1 MVPKLIGSEVVSI
14 TTTHRVKP
22 LKYVHIDM
30 NLNFM
35 HILAI
40 KNLMD
45 LPYIYIYVCIYIY
58 IWDQINQTRRANLH
72 IVTMHAHAYQKPG
85 GYKMEK

>member
-14 TTTHRVKP
+14 TTTHMVKA
-22 LKYVHIDM
+22 LEYVHIDI

-40 KNLMD
+40 NNFMD
-45 LPYIYIYVCIYIY
+45 LPYI
-58 IWDQINQTRRANLH
+58 WDQIKQTRHANLH
-72 IVTMHAHAYQKPG
+72 IVTMHAHAYQNPG
-85 GYKMEK
+85 RYKMEK

>member
-1 MVPKLIGSEVVSI
+1 MYLKHFKYNMVPKLIGSEVVSI

-22 LKYVHIDM
+22 LKYVPIDM

-35 HILAI
+35 HIIAI

-45 LPYIYIYVCIYIY
+45 LPYI
-58 IWDQINQTRRANLH
+58 WDQIEQTRHANLH
-72 IVTMHAHAYQKPG
+72 IVTMHAHAYQNPG
-85 GYKMEK
+85 RYKMDK

>member
-1 MVPKLIGSEVVSI
+1 MAPKLIGSEVVSI

-35 HILAI
+35 NILAI

-45 LPYIYIYVCIYIY
+45 LPYI
-58 IWDQINQTRRANLH
+58 WDQIKKTRHANLH
-72 IVTMHAHAYQKPG
+72 IVTMHAHAYQNPG
-85 GYKMEK
+85 RYKMDK

>member
-1 MVPKLIGSEVVSI
+1 MYLKHFKYNMVPKLIGSEVVSI

-22 LKYVHIDM
+22 LKYVHIYM

-45 LPYIYIYVCIYIY
+45 LPYIYIYIGSNKANKACEFTHSKYACISLPKSREI
-58 IWDQINQTRRANLH
+58 
-72 IVTMHAHAYQKPG
+72 
-85 GYKMEK
+85 

>member
-1 MVPKLIGSEVVSI
+1 MVPKLIGSKVVSI

-40 KNLMD
+40 KNFMD
-45 LPYIYIYVCIYIY
+45 LPYIL
-58 IWDQINQTRRANLH
+58 DQIKQTRHANLH
-72 IVTMHAHAYQKPG
+72 TVNTHAQASQNPG
-85 GYKMEK
+85 RYKLDK

>member
-22 LKYVHIDM
+22 LKYVPIDM

-45 LPYIYIYVCIYIY
+45 LPYIYWI
-58 IWDQINQTRRANLH
+58 
-72 IVTMHAHAYQKPG
+72 K
-85 GYKMEK
+85 

>member
-1 MVPKLIGSEVVSI
+1 MYLKHFKYNMVPKLIGSEVVSI

-22 LKYVHIDM
+22 LKYVPIDM

-35 HILAI
+35 HIIAI

-45 LPYIYIYVCIYIY
+45 LPYIYIL
-58 IWDQINQTRRANLH
+58 DQIRQTRHVNLH
-72 IVTMHAHAYQKPG
+72 IVNMHA
-85 GYKMEK
+85 

>member
-1 MVPKLIGSEVVSI
+1 MSKLGSNFLVVPPPSWISQAPNASQMYLKRFKYNMVPKLIGSEVGSI

-35 HILAI
+35 HILAF
-40 KNLMD
+40 KNFME
-45 LPYIYIYVCIYIY
+45 LPYIL
-58 IWDQINQTRRANLH
+58 DQI
-72 IVTMHAHAYQKPG
+72 K
-85 GYKMEK
+85 

>member
-14 TTTHRVKP
+14 STTHRVNP
-22 LKYVHIDM
+22 LKYVPIDM

-35 HILAI
+35 HIIAI

-45 LPYIYIYVCIYIY
+45 LPYIL
-58 IWDQINQTRRANLH
+58 DQIMQTRHVNLH
-72 IVTMHAHAYQKPG
+72 IVNMHAQAYQNPG
-85 GYKMEK
+85 RYKLDK

>member
-1 MVPKLIGSEVVSI
+1 MYLKHFKYNMVPKLIGSDVVSI

-22 LKYVHIDM
+22 LKYVPIDM

-35 HILAI
+35 HIIAI

-45 LPYIYIYVCIYIY
+45 LPYIYIGSNKANKACEFTHSKYACISLPKSREI
-58 IWDQINQTRRANLH
+58 
-72 IVTMHAHAYQKPG
+72 
-85 GYKMEK
+85 

>member
-1 MVPKLIGSEVVSI
+1 MVPKLIGSDVVSI

-22 LKYVHIDM
+22 LKYVPIDM

-35 HILAI
+35 HIIAI

-45 LPYIYIYVCIYIY
+45 LPYIL
-58 IWDQINQTRRANLH
+58 DQIRQTRHVNLH
-72 IVTMHAHAYQKPG
+72 IVNMHAQAYQNPRR
-85 GYKMEK
+85 YKFDK

>member
-1 MVPKLIGSEVVSI
+1 MYLKHFKYNMVPKLIGSEVVSI

-35 HILAI
+35 HILDI
-40 KNLMD
+40 KNFMD
-45 LPYIYIYVCIYIY
+45 LPYICMGS
-58 IWDQINQTRRANLH
+58 NKANKACKFTH
-72 IVTMHAHAYQKPG
+72 SKYA
-85 GYKMEK
+85 

>member
-1 MVPKLIGSEVVSI
+1 MYLMHFKYNMVPKLIGSEVVSI
-14 TTTHRVKP
+14 TTTHMVKP
-22 LKYVHIDM
+22 LEYVHIDI

-45 LPYIYIYVCIYIY
+45 LPYIYMGS
-58 IWDQINQTRRANLH
+58 NKAN
-72 IVTMHAHAYQKPG
+72 
-85 GYKMEK
+85 

>member
-14 TTTHRVKP
+14 TTKHRVKP

-35 HILAI
+35 HILTI
-40 KNLMD
+40 KDLMD
-45 LPYIYIYVCIYIY
+45 LPYIL
-58 IWDQINQTRRANLH
+58 DQVKQTRHVDIHTIN
-72 IVTMHAHAYQKPG
+72 MHAQAYQDPRRYNLGQKNT
-85 GYKMEK
+85 